1 MFKQVK
7 INKEKHMELQVFK
20 NQNFGEIRTIMK
32 EGNSWF
38 FGKDIAKVLGYS
50 NTRDALS
57 RHVEADDKAAVV
69 IHDGGQNRNMSIINE
84 SGVYALI
91 FRSTLPKSKQFKRWV
106 TSEVL
111 PSIRK
116 HGMYAIDELLD
127 NPDFMI
133 KTFQKIQENKNGQ
146 LSFG

>member
-1 MFKQVK
+1 M
-7 INKEKHMELQVFK
+7 K
-20 NQNFGEIRTIMK
+20 NGEP
-32 EGNSWF
+32 WF
-38 FGKDIAKVLGYS
+38 FGKDIAKILGYS

-57 RHVEADDKAAVV
+57 RHVEVDDKAAVV
-69 IHDGGQNRNMSIINE
+69 IHDGSQNRNMSIINE
-84 SGVYALI
+84 SGVYAII

-133 KTFQKIQENKNGQ
+133 KTFQKIQENKNEQ